1 MTVVGPRTQNMRFAV
16 LLSKGSAAKPR
27 LLRPRF
33 WFARDSAHPKLTRFL
48 RAPQPNPGCYA
59 LAFGSR
65 ATALTQSSPVFYG
78 LRSQTQAAMPSLL
91 VRARQRSPKAHPFSK
106 GSATLNFVL
115 RLLDPELFLGGSA
128 QPFRRPRRHPHHFHF
143 NVSHACHL
151 VDPVFDLV
159 SNHYVRRTAG

>member
-33 WFARDSAHPKLTRFL
+33 WFARDSAHPKLTHFL

-65 ATALTQSSPVFYG
+65 ATALTQSSPV
-78 LRSQTQAAMPSLL
+78 
-91 VRARQRSPKAHPFSK
+91 SK
-106 GSATLNFVL
+106 GPATLNFVL
-115 RLLDPELFLGGSA
+115 RLLDPELFLGGGA
-128 QPFRRPRRHPHHFHF
+128 QPLRRPWRHPHHFHF
-143 NVSHACHL
+143 NVSHAGHL